1 MRDPYDVFER
11 DVDQTRFE
19 ERTEDELDFL
29 DEVFNNDEIF
39 VEIINDSDI
48 DQGEYQSEQDEAQQ
62 EYDLEQAELEDL
74 AKPVSL

>member
-19 ERTEDELDFL
+19 ERTKDELDFL
-29 DEVFNNDEIF
+29 DEIFNDDKIL
-39 VEIINDSDI
+39 VEIIDDSDI
-48 DQGEYQSEQDEAQQ
+48 DQAQYESEQEEAQQ

-74 AKPVSL
+74 AKPVSV